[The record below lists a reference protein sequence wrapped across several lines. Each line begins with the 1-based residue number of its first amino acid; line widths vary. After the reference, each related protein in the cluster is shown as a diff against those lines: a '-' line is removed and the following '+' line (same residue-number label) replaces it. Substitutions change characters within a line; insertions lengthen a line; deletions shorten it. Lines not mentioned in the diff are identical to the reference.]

1 MRKPQQLLPPCM
13 LTAVLFCFVMCSGI
27 DFEVDGG
34 VAFSKRKAENVAL
47 FNTLTERLNG
57 HVLPVHKAMQIMS
70 VIRSRSVTPTS
81 KMRCA
86 RVLPSVNR
94 CLRVLSVNS
103 LTPVALL
110 FAHRIDLGCR
120 GTIDIGGV
128 VHIPIRTY
136 GKTMEAKLPSM
147 KKLSSAAAADADG
160 GVAMD
165 RQYRSA
171 DDLSKEIPPEDRV
184 KSYRYGKELFPVA
197 PTDEALMK
205 YEDEKCL
212 QLLCFTSASK
222 LPRECWGAIRRLLLC
237 CVTTLGSECR
247 PLLSVWR
254 GCCGA

>member
-1 MRKPQQLLPPCM
+1 M
-13 LTAVLFCFVMCSGI
+13 
-27 DFEVDGG
+27 
-34 VAFSKRKAENVAL
+34 
-47 FNTLTERLNG
+47 
-57 HVLPVHKAMQIMS
+57 
-70 VIRSRSVTPTS
+70 
-81 KMRCA
+81 
-86 RVLPSVNR
+86 
-94 CLRVLSVNS
+94 
-103 LTPVALL
+103 
-110 FAHRIDLGCR
+110 
-120 GTIDIGGV
+120 
-128 VHIPIRTY
+128 HIPIRTY

-222 LPRECWGAIRRLLLC
+222 LPRECWGAMRRLLMC
-237 CVTTLGSECR
+237 CVITLRLRVLCFAGHYF
-247 PLLSVWR
+247 LSGVDVVVPEPDSQSGNMGVSALAHALHKTQRVAVVRYVKRKNAAPMFAVLTPCEWPALVAVMFV
-254 GCCGA
+254 CM